1 MEASTNSGSNV
12 ATRVSADT
20 IPKEIMAVLPTDPNE
35 QLEMSHRIANLAFS
49 QKVCVL
55 EAENNQLRQTLM
67 QRQSQIKA
75 LERRVTNLEL
85 EVNDAQEK
93 ARHSM
98 EEQTKLVGEKNAL
111 IGTVKK
117 LNRDLAKLD
126 SFKRNLLQSL
136 QDEDETVPGGA
147 TMTPARDLSS
157 DRLVNSVLSS
167 SAAAPNAALPPATP
181 PRSYA
186 TPAAPTP
193 VSTMPISTSS
203 AAPPAP
209 KALSPTFGASPAAG
223 SDGSP
228 RVDGKEFF
236 RQARSR
242 LAYEQFSQF
251 LQNIKELNAHRQT
264 REETLKKAQEIFG
277 SENGDLYQSFESL
290 LSRHL
295 PL

>member
-1 MEASTNSGSNV
+1 MDSNNTAGSNV

-49 QKVCVL
+49 QK
-55 EAENNQLRQTLM
+55 
-67 QRQSQIKA
+67 IKA

-157 DRLVNSVLSS
+157 DRLVNS
-167 SAAAPNAALPPATP
+167 
-181 PRSYA
+181 
-186 TPAAPTP
+186 
-193 VSTMPISTSS
+193 
-203 AAPPAP
+203 
-209 KALSPTFGASPAAG
+209 G

-277 SENGDLYQSFESL
+277 SEN
-290 LSRHL
+290 
-295 PL
+295 

>member
-1 MEASTNSGSNV
+1 MDSNNTAGSNV

-167 SAAAPNAALPPATP
+167 SAALPPATP

-193 VSTMPISTSS
+193 GSTMNISTSS